1 MSARRVIMDNEQ
13 DGADAESQVL
23 PTVTSSVLGAFFD
36 ALATEDG
43 LADLAADLRKLVLDD
58 GVFAELAIRTI
69 MFPDA
74 S

>member
-1 MSARRVIMDNEQ
+1 MDHEQ
-13 DGADAESQVL
+13 HGADAESQVL

-36 ALATEDG
+36 VLAKEDD
-43 LADLAADLRKLVLDD
+43 LADLADDLKRLVLDD
-58 GVFAELAIRTI
+58 GVFAEPAIRTV

>member
-1 MSARRVIMDNEQ
+1 MDQQ

-23 PTVTSSVLGAFFD
+23 PTVTSSVLGSFFD
-36 ALATEDG
+36 ALAKEDG
-43 LADLAADLRKLVLDD
+43 FADLATDLRKLVLDD
-58 GVFAELAIRTI
+58 GVFAEPAIRTV

>member
-1 MSARRVIMDNEQ
+1 MDQQ
-13 DGADAESQVL
+13 DSADAEPQVL
-23 PTVTSSVLGAFFD
+23 PIVTSSVLGSFFD
-36 ALATEDG
+36 ALAKEND

-58 GVFAELAIRTI
+58 GVFAEPAIRNV

>member
-1 MSARRVIMDNEQ
+1 MNHEQ
-13 DGADAESQVL
+13 DGDDVESQVL

-36 ALATEDG
+36 ALAKEDD
-43 LADLAADLRKLVLDD
+43 LADLATGLRKLVLDD
-58 GVFAELAIRTI
+58 GVFAEPAIRTV

>member
-1 MSARRVIMDNEQ
+1 MDQQ
-13 DGADAESQVL
+13 DGADAESPVL
-23 PTVTSSVLGAFFD
+23 PIVTSSVLGSFFD
-36 ALATEDG
+36 ALAKEDD

-58 GVFAELAIRTI
+58 GVFAEPAIRTV

>member
-1 MSARRVIMDNEQ
+1 MEDDQSDASAEP
-13 DGADAESQVL
+13 QVV

-36 ALATEDG
+36 ALAKEED
-43 LADLAADLRKLVLDD
+43 LADLSVSLRKLVLDD
-58 GVFAELAIRTI
+58 GVFAEPAIRAV

>member
-1 MSARRVIMDNEQ
+1 MDQQ
-13 DGADAESQVL
+13 DGADAESSVL
-23 PTVTSSVLGAFFD
+23 PTVTSSVLGSFFD
-36 ALATEDG
+36 ALSKEDD

-58 GVFAELAIRTI
+58 GVFAEPAIRAV

>member
-1 MSARRVIMDNEQ
+1 MDQQ
-13 DGADAESQVL
+13 DGADPDSKVL

-36 ALATEDG
+36 ALAHDG
-43 LADLAADLRKLVLDD
+43 DLADLAVDLRKLVLDD
-58 GVFAELAIRTI
+58 GVFSEPAIRAA

>member
-1 MSARRVIMDNEQ
+1 MDQQ

-23 PTVTSSVLGAFFD
+23 PTVTSSVLGSFFD
-36 ALATEDG
+36 ALAKEDG
-43 LADLAADLRKLVLDD
+43 LADLATDLRKLVLDD
-58 GVFAELAIRTI
+58 GVFAEPAIRTV

>member
-1 MSARRVIMDNEQ
+1 MDDELNGV
-13 DGADAESQVL
+13 DADAQVV

-36 ALATEDG
+36 ALAKEED
-43 LADLAADLRKLVLDD
+43 LVDLAEGLRKLVLDD
-58 GVFAELAIRTI
+58 GVFAEPAIRAV

>member
-1 MSARRVIMDNEQ
+1 MDDELNGV
-13 DGADAESQVL
+13 DADAQVV

-36 ALATEDG
+36 ALAKEDDVS
-43 LADLAADLRKLVLDD
+43 DLAEGLRKLVLDD
-58 GVFAELAIRTI
+58 GVFAEPAIRAA

>member
-1 MSARRVIMDNEQ
+1 MDKQ
-13 DGADAESQVL
+13 DGADAESSVL
-23 PTVTSSVLGAFFD
+23 PTVTSSVLGSFFD
-36 ALATEDG
+36 ALAKEDD

-58 GVFAELAIRTI
+58 GVFAEPAIRAV

>member
-1 MSARRVIMDNEQ
+1 MDDELNGV
-13 DGADAESQVL
+13 DADAQVV

-36 ALATEDG
+36 ALAKEDDVG
-43 LADLAADLRKLVLDD
+43 DLAEGLRKLVLDE
-58 GVFAELAIRTI
+58 GIFAEPAIRAV

>member
-1 MSARRVIMDNEQ
+1 MDDEQ
-13 DGADAESQVL
+13 HGADAESQVL

-36 ALATEDG
+36 ALAKEDD

-58 GVFAELAIRTI
+58 GVFAEPAIRTV

>member
-1 MSARRVIMDNEQ
+1 MEYEQSDASAER
-13 DGADAESQVL
+13 QVV

-36 ALATEDG
+36 ALAKEE
-43 LADLAADLRKLVLDD
+43 DLAELSVSLRKLVLDD
-58 GVFAELAIRTI
+58 GVFAEPAIRAV

>member
-1 MSARRVIMDNEQ
+1 MDQQ
-13 DGADAESQVL
+13 DGADPDSEVL

-36 ALATEDG
+36 ALVHDAD

-58 GVFAELAIRTI
+58 GVFSEPAIRAA